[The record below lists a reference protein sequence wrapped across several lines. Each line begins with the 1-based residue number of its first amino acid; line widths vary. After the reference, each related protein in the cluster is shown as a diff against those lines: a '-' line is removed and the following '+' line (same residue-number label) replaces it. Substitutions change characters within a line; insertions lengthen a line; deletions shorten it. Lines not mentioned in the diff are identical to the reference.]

1 MPYHGYFYYEYLY
14 EEEEHQLYKNVIVL
28 LRITKLYA
36 YKNALSSL
44 LLKKQIT

>member
-28 LRITKLYA
+28 LPITKLFA
-36 YKNALSSL
+36 IMCKNSL
-44 LLKKQIT
+44 KA